1 MNKKDLD
8 RYARFLAGS
17 AARCFNFK
25 EQQKITMKKAENYSS
40 NILSEFLAEIPPME
54 QEKTDKRMRLAAMI
68 DNGIK
73 AKGWKKSDLAKA
85 LKKRPSEISKWL
97 SGTHNFNSDTLFD
110 IEEVLNIRLINLF
123 EEPKMQVTRYNLFV
137 SSRVPTSAGALE
149 NTFPLGNML
158 IAQDPT
164 QIYSSGS
171 NIDQRTKT
179 DFRA

>member
-1 MNKKDLD
+1 
-8 RYARFLAGS
+8 
-17 AARCFNFK
+17 
-25 EQQKITMKKAENYSS
+25 MKKAENYSS
-40 NILSEFLAEIPPME
+40 KLLREFLAEIPPKE
-54 QEKTDKRMRLAAMI
+54 QEKTDKRMRLAANI

-110 IEEVLNIRLINLF
+110 IEEVLNIRLINLI
-123 EEPKMQVTRYNLFV
+123 EEPKMQITRYNIFV
-137 SSRVPTSAGALE
+137 SSRVPTSAGVLQNSFPFE
-149 NTFPLGNML
+149 NLL
-158 IAQDPT
+158 VAQDPT

-179 DFRA
+179 DFWA